1 VSAYETHPS
10 EPVGYEGEYH
20 DEAAPRVR
28 RVRARASS
36 RYETPEEAWAWH
48 WTRMRIVACWTVLL
62 TAAVICSITA
72 VVFMAE
78 LVW

>member
-36 RYETPEEAWAWH
+36 RYETPEEMWAWH
-48 WTRMRIVACWTVLL
+48 WERMRVFTAWTVLL
-62 TAAVICSITA
+62 TVSVICSITA
-72 VVFMAE
+72 ITF
-78 LVW
+78 LVEML